1 MASITL
7 SMQLRSLPVVS
18 KSVLKVAPVLSSCF
32 ILIHHPHTPESA
44 WEPALCHLSCWAFPS
59 PRTLCF
65 AYLLP
70 TVNLGP
76 TPSLHTHPWR
86 DQLLLMNTLPSSYLL
101 SLSPPI
107 NVFPEVNT
115 TWNCLLLT
123 CQLLFLPPLDCKIWM
138 PFLFSKI
145 FKVNEGSLF
154 WSLWQV
160 YRKVT
165 QADVNHNSHLH
176 GLNKILFQPLFFLLP
191 PYLHW
196 PSKSKIPTTLEIFA
210 NISIFRIAQEQFFN
224 LRCIF
229 STLAE

>member
-18 KSVLKVAPVLSSCF
+18 KSVLKVAPALSFCF
-32 ILIHHPHTPESA
+32 ILSHHPHTPESA

-76 TPSLHTHPWR
+76 TPSLHTLPWR

-107 NVFPEVNT
+107 NVFP
-115 TWNCLLLT
+115 
-123 CQLLFLPPLDCKIWM
+123 DAY
-138 PFLFSKI
+138 
-145 FKVNEGSLF
+145 F
-154 WSLWQV
+154 WL
-160 YRKVT
+160 Y
-165 QADVNHNSHLH
+165 
-176 GLNKILFQPLFFLLP
+176 FLLWWTV
-191 PYLHW
+191 L
-196 PSKSKIPTTLEIFA
+196 SNCNIPHNGWASLV
-210 NISIFRIAQEQFFN
+210 AQLVKN
-224 LRCIF
+224 L
-229 STLAE
+229 SGL